1 MAWPLL
7 LALAVGPAL
16 SLAHVVWSVDRRRE
30 PIRNVLCYLFV
41 GVLTVVPAF
50 LAEAAL
56 QGTYRALLGEKFEP
70 GLLLLLVGMVV
81 GVALVEESVKL
92 FALMWLARRDREID
106 EPFDWIVY
114 AVTVSLG
121 FAMIENV
128 SYVLAGGVAVG
139 VARALT
145 SVPSHALNG
154 TVMGHRLALAWRSRS
169 DASRHQRVLALVE
182 PTLWH
187 GCYDFFAMAGGRMLK
202 AGYEHAAG
210 SLIAAFLALIVA
222 QWIVCVKRI
231 RALRALDAPV
241 PPLLYPIEAMRRV
254 ARVPRRG

>member
-1 MAWPLL
+1 MTWPLL

-30 PIRNVLCYLFV
+30 PVRNVLRYLLV

-50 LAEAAL
+50 IAEKAL

-70 GLLLLLVGMVV
+70 GLVLLLVGLVV

-92 FALMWLARRDREID
+92 FGLLWLGRKDREID

-121 FAMIENV
+121 FAMVENV

-139 VARALT
+139 LARALT

-154 TVMGHRLALAWRSRS
+154 TIMGHRLALASCLRGGAAR
-169 DASRHQRVLALVE
+169 RQRVLALIE

-187 GCYDFFAMAGGRMLK
+187 GLYDFFAMA
-202 AGYEHAAG
+202 AGKEARHGDVHVAVRLG
-210 SLIAAFLALIVA
+210 VAFVVLIVC
-222 QWIVCVKRI
+222 QWIVCVRRI
-231 RALRALDAPV
+231 RVMRELATPV

-254 ARVPRRG
+254 VRVPRRG